1 MVGAD
6 AGESAAVTPDRRR
19 SERGGAAERGTGP
32 LQTFTLFVM
41 SLAQRLYELLVTAV
55 AGASHVSTGGR
66 ADPPR
71 PDAQQA
77 SRSRVSTA

>member
-19 SERGGAAERGTGP
+19 SERGEAAERGTGR
-32 LQTFTLFVM
+32 LQTFTLFVIA
-41 SLAQRLYELLVTAV
+41 LALGLYELLVTAV
-55 AGASHVSTGGR
+55 ARAGHVSTGGR
-66 ADPPR
+66 ANPPR